1 MLLKARREG
10 AGTVY
15 ENAGQVCARSCGSL
29 IEGLE
34 IDCCGET
41 RCGAHDARPL
51 VSSYEKLPAA
61 KRGTVCDAGSRC
73 GLANALDQ
81 DATPVSYTHLDVY
94 KRQRVTSAM
103 TTIAVRA
110 QKMT

>member
-81 DATPVSYTHLDVY
+81 DATPSHNAVSMRSFHSFDDSL
-94 KRQRVTSAM
+94 KRSFG
-103 TTIAVRA
+103 
-110 QKMT
+110 KD